1 MHAHRRAALA
11 AAAAIGLWSTMVPA
25 WADGMPRS
33 SRPDPYAYTPAGI
46 ALDYDWT
53 GIYFGGHAGGA
64 ISDWNW
70 NAANPF
76 EPVSQKDTGFAGG
89 AQIGVQKQWDWIVV
103 GAEVSYTWADLKGSK
118 PSELVV
124 GTSLTSEANNLLLV
138 TARLGFAWQ
147 HVLAYVKGG
156 YASVDVA
163 FSSFGASASKRADGS
178 VAGLGLEFGLTPHIT
193 IGAEYDWL
201 KVNAAAPGALDAGVD
216 IQTLTARLNFKFGPR
231 AGVVPYR

>member
-33 SRPDPYAYTPAGI
+33 SRPDPYAYTPGGI

-53 GIYFGGHAGGA
+53 GIYLGGHAGGA

-76 EPVSQKDTGFAGG
+76 
-89 AQIGVQKQWDWIVV
+89 VV

-163 FSSFGASASKRADGS
+163 FSSLGASASKRADGS

-231 AGVVPYR
+231 AGAVAYK